1 MCSFFYVCVGLG
13 QVKAQI
19 LKVNVLEKLMAK
31 SVEPKGEILIYDDGQ
46 VGNGY
51 LSTLSCFALMYWEKP
66 ESITTTCV
74 GEWLIDHAAS
84 YAMQKSKW
92 DTYQHQ

>member
-1 MCSFFYVCVGLG
+1 VCVGLG

-51 LSTLSCFALMYWEKP
+51 LSTLSCFALMY
-66 ESITTTCV
+66 
-74 GEWLIDHAAS
+74 
-84 YAMQKSKW
+84 
-92 DTYQHQ
+92 